1 MKISPIQQFA
11 YSRQNYSNN
20 VKQQVSFNGASPE
33 LMGRIRKTLLE
44 DKLAVA
50 FNLQKQG
57 DLVVVSKNPKNILS
71 VLEEFLEKFPTPI
84 RRLLFIK
91 DHSINETLCFSRT
104 LDGQP
109 RLINCNEDPI
119 TIDDLEEVD
128 PGETTT
134 LDIGDNILVSSQAIE
149 MKDVPDVD
157 FDLEENAS
165 LFIQT
170 IDNSAKADDFTKSH
184 NKALIS
190 SLIDPPKSQK
200 GNITFA
206 NVGGQDANIELLKKN
221 VLFPM
226 KYPEV
231 FKGFMQN
238 HGVVLAGPP
247 GTGKS
252 LLAQALATEAAA
264 SVFELCAT
272 DLSDKYVGESE
283 RKCRELFQKAVDAQP
298 GIINLDEFDALGK
311 ARGGQDVYNDNLL
324 NQFLALMSDLE
335 KRGDNV
341 YVIAS
346 TNRKDTLDAAV
357 MRSGR
362 FGLQLEV
369 NPPDLKGT
377 KHILGIHLKHKPVDE
392 NVDIEVI
399 SQKMHAKKMTG
410 ADIAVTVKEAF
421 SQALERTGI
430 YESMANGRF
439 SPAQMDYFKIIE
451 DDFTKAI
458 ENFKPS
464 DKNRNPIGYNK

>member
-1 MKISPIQQFA
+1 MKISPIQHFA
-11 YSRQNYSNN
+11 NSRQDYSKN
-20 VKQQVSFNGASPE
+20 VKQHVAFNGASPE
-33 LMGRIRKTLLE
+33 LMGRISRTLLE

-50 FNLQKQG
+50 FNLQKHG
-57 DLVVVSKNPKNILS
+57 DLIVVSKTPKNILS
-71 VLEEFLEKFPTPI
+71 VLEQFLENFSIPI
-84 RRLLFIK
+84 RKLLFIK
-91 DHSINETLCFSRT
+91 DYSINETLCFSKT
-104 LDGQP
+104 IDGQP
-109 RLINCNEDPI
+109 RLFNCNEDSI
-119 TIDDLEEVD
+119 TIDDLEEVE
-128 PGETTT
+128 PGGTTT

-149 MKDVPDVD
+149 MKSMPNVD

-165 LFIQT
+165 IFIQT

-184 NKALIS
+184 NK
-190 SLIDPPKSQK
+190 SLVSGLVTPAKSQK
-200 GNITFA
+200 KSITFA
-206 NVGGQDANIELLKKN
+206 NVGGQDANIELLKRN

-252 LLAQALATEAAA
+252 LLAQALAAEAAA

-283 RKCRELFQKAVDAQP
+283 RKCRELFQNAVDGQP
-298 GIINLDEFDALGK
+298 SIIYLDEFDALGK
-311 ARGGQDVYNDNLL
+311 ARGGQDVYNDKLL

-346 TNRKDTLDAAV
+346 TNRKEDLDTAI

-377 KHILGIHLKHKPVDE
+377 RQILGIHVKDKPIEGNLPLD
-392 NVDIEVI
+392 DIA
-399 SQKMHAKKMTG
+399 QRMFKKRMTG
-410 ADIAVTVKEAF
+410 ADIAITVKEAF

-430 YESMANGRF
+430 YESMANNRF
-439 SPAQMDYFKIIE
+439 SLAQMNYFKITE

-458 ENFKPS
+458 DSFKPS
-464 DKNRNPIGYNK
+464 GKNRNPIGYNK